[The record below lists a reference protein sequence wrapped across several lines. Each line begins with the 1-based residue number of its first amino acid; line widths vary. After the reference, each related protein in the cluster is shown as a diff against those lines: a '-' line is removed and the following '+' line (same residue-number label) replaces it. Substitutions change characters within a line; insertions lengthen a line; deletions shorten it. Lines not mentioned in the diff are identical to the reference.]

1 MTGTATATRLL
12 VPLYVHPAVDPAA
25 WQAVAAAGPG
35 TVRAVVLNVADG
47 PGPALEPAF
56 AEASARLAEAGVE
69 VLGYVDTGYG
79 SRPHAQVVAEILN
92 HRDWYGT
99 TGVYFDQ
106 AATHPDA
113 VPHYRRLAVAAR
125 AAGCA
130 TVVLGHGD
138 HPEPAYAEP
147 ELSDLLVTFEGT
159 WKSYQDL
166 VLPLWTGHHPAER
179 FCHLVYEVPADRAEA
194 TGALIASRRAGVGC
208 AVPGSGANP
217 WDRLPY
223 GLSPTTGPTAQPSA
237 HPTAHLSAHPSAK
250 GRPATPSPSPPTD
263 PECPL

>member
-1 MTGTATATRLL
+1 MTGTVTAARLL

-25 WQAVAAAGPG
+25 WQAVAAAGPD

-47 PGPALEPAF
+47 PGPAPDPAF
-56 AEASARLAEAGVE
+56 AEAAGRLARAGVE

-79 SRPHAQVVAEILN
+79 SRPHAQVVAELLN

-106 AATHPDA
+106 VAAHQDA
-113 VPHYRRLAVAAR
+113 VAHYRRLAVAAR

-130 TVVLGHGD
+130 TVALGHGE

-147 ELSDLLVTFEGT
+147 ELGDILVTFEGSLL
-159 WKSYQDL
+159 SYQDL

-194 TGALIASRRAGVGC
+194 TGALLASRRAGVGC
-208 AVPGSGANP
+208 VVSGSGANP
-217 WDRLPY
+217 WDVLPY
-223 GLSPTTGPTAQPSA
+223 GLPPT
-237 HPTAHLSAHPSAK
+237 AHPSAK
-250 GRPATPSPSPPTD
+250 GRPATPSPSSPTD
-263 PECPL
+263 PECSL

>member
-1 MTGTATATRLL
+1 MTGTVTAARLL

-25 WQAVAAAGPG
+25 WQAVTAAGPE

-47 PGPALEPAF
+47 PGPAREPAF
-56 AEASARLAEAGVE
+56 AEAAAGLAAAGIE
-69 VLGYVDTGYG
+69 VLGYVDTNYG
-79 SRPHAQVVAEILN
+79 SRPHAEVVAEMLN

-106 AATHPDA
+106 AATHAAA

-130 TVVLGHGD
+130 TVALGHGD

-147 ELSDLLVTFEGT
+147 ELSDILVTFEGSLL
-159 WKSYQDL
+159 SYQDL

-179 FCHLVYEVPADRAEA
+179 FCHLVYAVPSDRAEA
-194 TGALIASRRAGVGC
+194 TGALIASRRAGTGC
-208 AVPGSGANP
+208 VVAGTGSNP
-217 WDRLPY
+217 WDGLPY
-223 GLSPTTGPTAQPSA
+223 GLFGPTSARSRSAIPTPA
-237 HPTAHLSAHPSAK
+237 HPTA
-250 GRPATPSPSPPTD
+250 
-263 PECPL
+263 PERSL